1 MIITTGT
8 YAELSPQGQ
17 EVASYLEKL
26 LGERKIEVPILPEVA
41 SRVLALSNDPDTDA
55 AQLATLIQGDQALA
69 GHVMRI
75 ANSAAYTPNAS
86 MVSLQQA
93 IARLGM
99 GVITEI
105 SLVASLNSKMF
116 NAPRFNDRMAE
127 IWAHA
132 LCTALWGKEVAR
144 TSKKNVEASFLCGL
158 LHSIGRPVVLQSI
171 SDYTQD
177 KPLSISNEEALVLE
191 QLFHVAFGVVVVD
204 KWGMPTIVQESVQ
217 YYQNYA
223 DSQRSVEQAMVI
235 NAAAQLASEML
246 ATAESDYDEVLS
258 DTVFADLNLY
268 EDDIEMLK
276 LKDEVVVSGLEAMR
290 V

>member
-1 MIITTGT
+1 MAITTGT

-17 EVASYLEKL
+17 QISSYLENL
-26 LGERKIEVPILPEVA
+26 VSERKIEVPMLPEVA
-41 SRVLALSNDPDTDA
+41 SRVLALSNDPDSDA
-55 AQLATLIQGDQALA
+55 AQLANLIQGDQALA

-99 GVITEI
+99 GVISEI

-116 NAPRFNDRMAE
+116 NAPTFKGRISE

-144 TSKKNVEASFLCGL
+144 TSKRNVEASFLCGL

-171 SDYTQD
+171 FDYTKEHQLS
-177 KPLSISNEEALVLE
+177 LSIEEALALE
-191 QLFHVAFGVVVVD
+191 QLYHVDFGVVVVE
-204 KWGMPTIVQESVQ
+204 KWGMPSTVQESVRS
-217 YYQNYA
+217 YQHYA
-223 DSQRSVEQAMVI
+223 DAEGSVEQAMVI
-235 NAAAQLASEML
+235 NAAALLASEML
-246 ATAESDYDEVLS
+246 TSEESDYTEVLC

-268 EDDIEMLK
+268 EDDIETLK
-276 LKDEVVVSGLEAMR
+276 LKDEVVISGLEAMR